1 MTSATG
7 TDIQIPA
14 SLNIRGNN
22 INDKDKNKNVLE
34 KEIIPEM
41 IPLPRAVKKLEANT
55 DIPKI
60 NNDGA

>member
-34 KEIIPEM
+34 KEIIPEI
-41 IPLPRAVKKLEANT
+41 IPITITRKVANL
-55 DIPKI
+55 
-60 NNDGA
+60 